1 MLVLGAF
8 HPFLWSLDVGAW
20 SFCNDALT
28 RSDASTLQRFVTHF
42 PSKLF
47 ACLIIH
53 SNFFGLASA
62 L

>member
-8 HPFLWSLDVGAW
+8 AAVLGA
-20 SFCNDALT
+20 
-28 RSDASTLQRFVTHF
+28 ASTLQRFVTHF